1 MRQRIYIWIAVVIV
15 LLFVF
20 SCKTR
25 YVPVEIKT
33 TETVEVHDTT
43 ITERLVPY
51 KDSTAT
57 RDTVSFLSNP
67 YAYSWARYS
76 GGILQHSLG
85 IWPNSVLIVTVPHY
99 MTVTKRI
106 EVPKIVEVEK
116 KIKLVAKNKNRD
128 RWMVY
133 DNEYIAYIYDDCQ
146 MVKKKK
152 EVPVIYRLYFFQ
164 FSLSL

>member
-25 YVPVEIKT
+25 YVPVEIKR

-116 KIKLVAKNKNRD
+116 KLKANIFVD
-128 RWMVY
+128 
-133 DNEYIAYIYDDCQ
+133 
-146 MVKKKK
+146 
-152 EVPVIYRLYFFQ
+152 LYMPG
-164 FSLSL
+164 

>member
-1 MRQRIYIWIAVVIV
+1 MRQRIYIWIAVAIV
-15 LLFVF
+15 LLLVF

-133 DNEYIAYIYDDCQ
+133 DNEYIACIYDDCQ
-146 MVKKKK
+146 MVKK
-152 EVPVIYRLYFFQ
+152 ERRCP
-164 FSLSL
+164 

>member
-1 MRQRIYIWIAVVIV
+1 MRQRIYIWIAVAIV
-15 LLFVF
+15 LLLVF

-99 MTVTKRI
+99 
-106 EVPKIVEVEK
+106 
-116 KIKLVAKNKNRD
+116 KNRD
-128 RWMVY
+128 RLMVD
-133 DNEYIAYIYDDCQ
+133 DNEYIACIYDDCQ
-146 MVKKKK
+146 MVKK
-152 EVPVIYRLYFFQ
+152 ERRCP
-164 FSLSL
+164 

>member
-1 MRQRIYIWIAVVIV
+1 MIV

-146 MVKKKK
+146 MVKKKRRC
-152 EVPVIYRLYFFQ
+152 P
-164 FSLSL
+164 

>member
-1 MRQRIYIWIAVVIV
+1 M
-15 LLFVF
+15 
-20 SCKTR
+20 
-25 YVPVEIKT
+25 
-33 TETVEVHDTT
+33 EVHDTT

-51 KDSTAT
+51 KDSIAV
-57 RDTVSFLSNP
+57 RDTTSFLSNP

-116 KIKLVAKNKNRD
+116 KLNWWQKTKIEIGGWSMIMNILLVSMIIVR
-128 RWMVY
+128 RLR
-133 DNEYIAYIYDDCQ
+133 
-146 MVKKKK
+146 KKGGA
-152 EVPVIYRLYFFQ
+152 RNL
-164 FSLSL
+164 

>member
-1 MRQRIYIWIAVVIV
+1 MRQRIYIWIAVAIV
-15 LLFVF
+15 LLLVF

-76 GGILQHSLG
+76 GGMLQTFAGNMAKFGTYSNSTSLYDG
-85 IWPNSVLIVTVPHY
+85 NQ
-99 MTVTKRI
+99 
-106 EVPKIVEVEK
+106 
-116 KIKLVAKNKNRD
+116 ANR
-128 RWMVY
+128 
-133 DNEYIAYIYDDCQ
+133 
-146 MVKKKK
+146 
-152 EVPVIYRLYFFQ
+152 
-164 FSLSL
+164 ST

>member
-1 MRQRIYIWIAVVIV
+1 MRQRIYIWIAVAIV
-15 LLFVF
+15 LLLVF

-116 KIKLVAKNKNRD
+116 KLNWWQKTKIELEGKRPLVIWIR
-128 RWMVY
+128 R
-133 DNEYIAYIYDDCQ
+133 
-146 MVKKKK
+146 
-152 EVPVIYRLYFFQ
+152 RLLALQELRFQ
-164 FSLSL
+164 RAFLAPQRPLACER

>member
-1 MRQRIYIWIAVVIV
+1 MRQRIYIWIAVAIV
-15 LLFVF
+15 LLLVF

-76 GGILQHSLG
+76 GGMLQHSLG

-116 KIKLVAKNKNRD
+116 KLNWWQKTKIEIGGWSMIMNILLVSMMIV
-128 RWMVY
+128 RWLR
-133 DNEYIAYIYDDCQ
+133 
-146 MVKKKK
+146 KKGGAR
-152 EVPVIYRLYFFQ
+152 YL
-164 FSLSL
+164 

>member
-25 YVPVEIKT
+25 YVPVEIKR
-33 TETVEVHDTT
+33 TETVDDTT

-116 KIKLVAKNKNRD
+116 KLNWWQKTKIEIGGWSMIMNILLISMMIV
-128 RWMVY
+128 RWLR
-133 DNEYIAYIYDDCQ
+133 
-146 MVKKKK
+146 KKK